1 MTEIVEIVKKYGVNG
16 ILCVC
21 LWWMNNR
28 LSAVEEKLYN
38 CYENQVMIQRNASHQ
53 DVHIRERIIAILPD
67 EKNNIRHVSTKR
79 NV

>member
-21 LWWMNNR
+21 LWWMNDR

-38 CYENQVMIQRNASHQ
+38 CYENQVIQNNSANNRIHT
-53 DVHIRERIIAILPD
+53 RERIIAILPD
-67 EKNNIRHVSTKR
+67 EKNNIRHARTKR